1 MTKVNLGDYVY
12 VDHYHKNGTVIS
24 DRGGHVG
31 RWFIRFDDGSDG
43 HVSSRDCTVI
53 KSSTS
58 YHSTCRLTTD
68 EKLDL
73 LLEHLGLRIEDSPSV
88 VQVEGSTEIN
98 ER

>member
-53 KSSTS
+53 KYLLPFHMQTDNRRETRPITGTPGSS
-58 YHSTCRLTTD
+58 D
-68 EKLDL
+68 
-73 LLEHLGLRIEDSPSV
+73 
-88 VQVEGSTEIN
+88 
-98 ER
+98 